1 MNTAAFDHKLAMDC
15 AHAFHISTGLGCT
28 VSDTEGAI
36 FHEEGIGFSCC
47 PLATFVGC
55 SRNKCTE
62 THRYGMMEA
71 ERFGGKYIYFCPLGL
86 TCFVSPIIGDEGTA
100 AKITAGPFIMVEK
113 QDFIDCELREN
124 LHLEGDT
131 LSDCSAALDNIPIVP
146 PAKATELSN
155 LLFMAVG
162 FMNNVSAEKNLME
175 TDQSN
180 IIQGHISSY
189 ISELKKEEGG
199 GQYSLAKEQELLHS
213 IARGER
219 DAAHIQLEELLG
231 SLFVMG
237 HDLAKLKARGYE
249 LIVMISRVATEN
261 GTDTEKAL
269 AMCQQYL
276 EKGASISDF
285 STYCSWLSKTVTEF
299 ADSLFGYGDTKHANI
314 IHRCIQHIGTNYADH
329 LTLEA
334 VAGMVYMSPAYL
346 SRVFKSETGVTF
358 NQYIN
363 RIRITKAKALMH
375 NRSLKLSDISQAV
388 GYEDQS
394 YFTRVFKK
402 MTGTSPNKYRNKILS
417 RK

>member
-1 MNTAAFDHKLAMDC
+1 MNQAAFDRKLAVDC
-15 AHAFHISTGLGCT
+15 AHAFHVSTGLGTT
-28 VSDTEGAI
+28 VSDTEGTI
-36 FHEEGIGFSCC
+36 FHEEGLGFAHC
-47 PLATFVGC
+47 PLAPFVGC
-55 SRNKCTE
+55 SREDCTK
-62 THRYGMMEA
+62 THIYGMLEA

-100 AKITAGPFIMVEK
+100 AKITAGPFIMVER
-113 QDFIDCELREN
+113 QDFIDCELKEN

-131 LSDCSAALDNIPIVP
+131 LTGCATVLDSIPIVP

-162 FMNNVSAEKNLME
+162 FMNNVSAERDLLE
-175 TDQSN
+175 TDKSNAIQSR
-180 IIQGHISSY
+180 IGSY
-189 ISELKKEEGG
+189 ISELKQEAGG

-219 DAAHIQLEELLG
+219 EAAHKQLEELLG

-237 HDLAKLKARGYE
+237 RDLGKLKARGFE

-261 GTDTEKAL
+261 GTDTEQAL
-269 AMCQQYL
+269 TMCQQYL
-276 EKGASISDF
+276 EKGATINDF
-285 STYCSWLSKTVTEF
+285 SAYCSWLSKTVTEF

-314 IHRCIQHIGTNYADH
+314 IHRCIQHIGANYAER
-329 LTLEA
+329 LTLEDT
-334 VAGMVYMSPAYL
+334 AGMVYMSPAYL

-358 NQYIN
+358 NQYLN
-363 RIRITKAKALMH
+363 RIRITKAKALLH
-375 NRSLKLSDISQAV
+375 NRGLKLTDISQAV

-402 MTGTSPNKYRNKILS
+402 MTGISPNQYRNKILS